1 MPDILLATTNFP
13 AGRISP
19 SHPNPSGWLSFLVIR
34 LPLKNFPH
42 SVHIL
47 EHRHGNLEESGVCPA
62 AIGKTP
68 TLHRKQQDDTP

>member
-1 MPDILLATTNFP
+1 
-13 AGRISP
+13 
-19 SHPNPSGWLSFLVIR
+19 VIR